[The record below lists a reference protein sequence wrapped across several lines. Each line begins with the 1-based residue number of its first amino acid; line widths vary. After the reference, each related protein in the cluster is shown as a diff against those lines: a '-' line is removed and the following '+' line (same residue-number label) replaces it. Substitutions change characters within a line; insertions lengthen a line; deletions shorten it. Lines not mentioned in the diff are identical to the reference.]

1 MSLNFTLAPSW
12 ILVPDARARRS
23 PGHSAAPAWIPC
35 APSPAPEGAA
45 ASAAADEAAKVF
57 GEETRDSEPDATASN
72 SPPTN
77 LP

>member
-1 MSLNFTLAPSW
+1 
-12 ILVPDARARRS
+12 V
-23 PGHSAAPAWIPC
+23 AASGGA
-35 APSPAPEGAA
+35 AAAAA

-77 LP
+77 SP

>member
-1 MSLNFTLAPSW
+1 VSTS
-12 ILVPDARARRS
+12 
-23 PGHSAAPAWIPC
+23 GGAAA
-35 APSPAPEGAA
+35 AA